1 MKIGSNQSVVQK
13 LKIRRSNHGYSFQG
27 ANAQSFPTLSEMID
41 NSNDENSK
49 RLQTPYLGHRDTQ
62 SSSSMSSQM
71 NFPSF
76 EEDCEE
82 GYAPLEPSPP
92 SRKQGRQ
99 PPLPP
104 SVKAPF
110 RIPVREKP
118 PKIND
123 RPVPSPIKAPFELPV
138 RQKPPKPVTT
148 DLPELNDLPPP
159 DVDDD
164 IPDDSSDNNTSLDI
178 LGDNAPKDVEIIYH
192 RSDVKKLL
200 KGKPNG
206 TFLIYQGDSLHPPH
220 ATLSQPYTIYANKLS
235 TTSGKVILPPFLRL
249 QILLNNAIKSCYQ
262 ISMFVT
268 QSL

>member
-49 RLQTPYLGHRDTQ
+49 RLQTPYLGCRDTQ

-71 NFPSF
+71 NYPGF
-76 EEDCEE
+76 EESFDE

-92 SRKQGRQ
+92 SRKPGRQ
-99 PPLPP
+99 PPVPPPAKPPFKLPL
-104 SVKAPF
+104 
-110 RIPVREKP
+110 REKP
-118 PKIND
+118 PKIDD
-123 RPVPSPIKAPFELPV
+123 RHVPSPIKAPFELPV
-138 RQKPPKPVTT
+138 RQKPPKPVTI
-148 DLPELNDLPPP
+148 DLPELDELPPP

-164 IPDDSSDNNTSLDI
+164 IPDDSSNNNTSLDI

-206 TFLIYQGDSLHPPH
+206 AFLIYQGDNLHPPL
-220 ATLSQPYTIYANKLS
+220 ATLEQPYTIYANKLS
-235 TTSGKVILPPFLRL
+235 TTSGKVILSSFFAFTHFLKYLIR
-249 QILLNNAIKSCYQ
+249 SCY
-262 ISMFVT
+262 
-268 QSL
+268 